1 MDGSDAT
8 LATRFIL
15 NGRPAR
21 LDAPAGERLSSAL
34 RERLEARDVKVGC
47 DAGDCGACT
56 VLLDGAPVCACMTPA
71 QRAAGRRVETLA
83 GLLAADSAAARLAE
97 SFQDAGAAQCGIC
110 TPGMIVS
117 AAALLRANPAPDER
131 AVEEALAGVLC
142 RCTGYRKIVDA
153 VIAAAGP
160 ATASPRA
167 SRGFAGAAVRRL
179 DGAAKVSGSERYGDD
194 VAPADALSVRLIRSP
209 HHHARFALG
218 NVEAWIEATPGISAV
233 LTASD
238 VPGDK
243 THGVIPGYADQPVFA
258 EGVARHRG
266 EPIAAVIGEPEAMAR
281 LDLSEFPAT
290 WEPQEAVL
298 GLDAARAADALQ
310 VHPGGEG
317 NLLCCGVVRRG
328 DAKTALSAAE
338 VVVEGRFQTPFVEHA
353 CIEPEAGCAIPVGDR
368 VEVHAC
374 TQSPGMDLD
383 ALAAIADLP
392 RERLR
397 VVPTAVG
404 GGFGTKLDL
413 SVQPYLALAAMKTG
427 RPARMALS
435 RAESMQSTTKRHP
448 AEISMRIGSEADGRI
463 VGIHFQGDFDTGA
476 YASWGPTVANRVP
489 AHASGPYRVDDY
501 LAETRA
507 FRTNGPPAGAFRGF
521 GVPQA
526 AVALEQLLDVL
537 ADRLGIDALELRLAN
552 ALRDGEPTVCG
563 QVFERGVGIRACLEA
578 LRPAWRRALEESERF
593 NARSRQAGRPERRGV
608 GIASGWYGCGNTSLP
623 NPSTIKAGVTPEG
636 RITLHQGAV
645 DIGQGSNT
653 VIAQLFAEGLGVPS
667 GAFDL
672 LGADT
677 DATPDAGK
685 TSASRQTF
693 VSGNAALR
701 AGRALR
707 AGILRYCNVTDEGAE
722 IVAGPKGLS
731 VRAEGR
737 EHSLR
742 LEGLA
747 TDDDGYVIAARETY
761 DPPTSPLDDDGQGAP
776 YAQYGY
782 AAQLAEVEVDTEL
795 GVARALRIEAAHDVG
810 RAVNPLLVEGQVQGG
825 VAQGLG
831 FALMEEYLPGRT
843 ENLHDYLVPTFGDVP
858 DIVVHIVEVPDEH
871 GPLGAKGLG
880 EHALIPTAPSILNAV
895 ARAIGARIHCAPATP
910 ERILAAIRRGSA

>member
-1 MDGSDAT
+1 MDGAIAAPVADF
-8 LATRFIL
+8 LL
-15 NGRPAR
+15 NGRPVR
-21 LDAPAGERLSSAL
+21 LGAPAGERLSSTL
-34 RERLEARDVKVGC
+34 RERLEVRDVKVGC

-56 VLLDGAPVCACMTPA
+56 VLLDGEPVCACMTPA
-71 QRAAGRRVETLA
+71 QRATGRRVETLA
-83 GLLAADSAAARLAE
+83 GLLATDPAAARLAE
-97 SFQDAGAAQCGIC
+97 CFQDAGAAQCGIC

-117 AAALLRANPAPDER
+117 AAALLHANPAPDER
-131 AVEEALAGVLC
+131 AVEDALAGVLC
-142 RCTGYRKIVDA
+142 RCTGYRKIVEA
-153 VIAAAGP
+153 VISAAAP
-160 ATASPRA
+160 APVSPRG
-167 SRGFAGAAVRRL
+167 SEGFAGEAVRRL
-179 DGAAKVSGSERYGDD
+179 DGAAKVAGSERYGDD
-194 VAPADALSVRLIRSP
+194 VAPADSLTVRLIRSP
-209 HHHARFALG
+209 HHAARVAFG
-218 NVEAWIEATPGISAV
+218 DVEAWVAATPGIAAV

-238 VPGDK
+238 VHGDK
-243 THGVIPGYADQPVFA
+243 RHGVIPGFADQPVFA

-266 EPIAAVIGEPEAMAR
+266 EPVAAVIGEPEAMAR
-281 LDLSEFPAT
+281 LDPGEFPAI
-290 WEPQEAVL
+290 WEPMDAVM
-298 GLDAARAADALQ
+298 GLDAARETGAPQ
-310 VHPGGEG
+310 VHPGRSG
-317 NLLCCGVVRRG
+317 NLLCSGLVRRG
-328 DAKTALSAAE
+328 DAKAALSEAA
-338 VVVEGRFQTPFVEHA
+338 VVVEGRFETPFVEHA
-353 CIEPEAGCAIPVGDR
+353 CIEPEAGCAIPAEGR
-368 VEVHAC
+368 IEVRAC

-383 ALAAIADLP
+383 ALATITGLP

-427 RPARMALS
+427 KATRMAYA

-448 AEISMRIGSEADGRI
+448 AEISMRIGAAADGRI
-463 VGIHFQGDFDTGA
+463 VGMHFQGDFDTGA

-489 AHASGPYRVDDY
+489 AHASGPYRVNDY

-507 FRTNGPPAGAFRGF
+507 FHTNGPPAGAFRGF

-537 ADRLGIDALELRLAN
+537 ADRLGFDALELRLAN
-552 ALRDGEPTVCG
+552 ALRDGDPTVCG

-578 LRPAWRRALEESERF
+578 LRPAWRRALDEAEQF
-593 NARSRQAGRPERRGV
+593 NARARQAGRPERRGA

-636 RITLHQGAV
+636 RVTLHQGAV

-653 VIAQLFAEGLGVPS
+653 AIAQLFAEGLGVPT

-707 AGILRYCNVTDEGAE
+707 AGILRYSNVTGEGAE
-722 IVAGPKGLS
+722 IVAGSHGLS
-731 VRAEGR
+731 VKAEGR
-737 EHSLR
+737 EHALR
-742 LEGLA
+742 FEGLA
-747 TDDDGYVIAARETY
+747 TDEDGYVIAARETY
-761 DPPTSPLDDDGQGAP
+761 DPPTLPLDDDGQGAP

-880 EHALIPTAPSILNAV
+880 EHALIPTAPAILNAV
-895 ARAIGARIHCAPATP
+895 ARAIGARIHRAPATP
-910 ERILAAIRRGSA
+910 ERILAAIRGSGG